1 MCFPTTSTNILSRPG
16 VPAMPNRCASTLQAC
31 RKTQWKPTF
40 YVLLFFLFC
49 LPIFPAHL
57 LFCCR
62 VLAGFRVGDP
72 FRLMN
77 CAFILFGYASFQRHF
92 CFAFPSTPHTS
103 CRSGTSSSHG
113 FLFTQSSMCSRDC
126 GVGLN
131 SCFWRRYANNIF
143 IQERPPNRLGGT
155 NLSFCR
161 VSIMHPNERPV
172 TSDMTTLSPRLLN
185 FKDVKEEFL
194 DPQLSEKRLL
204 ALGANCTHKRLRR
217 VYTEWPTQICPSTST
232 DRHFIL
238 NWRPKS
244 RRERPL
250 AGLSKPL

>member
-40 YVLLFFLFC
+40 YELLFFLFC

-62 VLAGFRVGDP
+62 FLAGFRVGGP

-131 SCFWRRYANNIF
+131 LCFWRRYANNIF
-143 IQERPPNRLGGT
+143 IQERFR
-155 NLSFCR
+155 
-161 VSIMHPNERPV
+161 RP
-172 TSDMTTLSPRLLN
+172 LR
-185 FKDVKEEFL
+185 L
-194 DPQLSEKRLL
+194 DPSQTCHFVVCQL
-204 ALGANCTHKRLRR
+204 CTQTKGQWHPIWLQFHHACQILRMLRR
-217 VYTEWPTQICPSTST
+217 SS
-232 DRHFIL
+232 
-238 NWRPKS
+238 
-244 RRERPL
+244 
-250 AGLSKPL
+250 